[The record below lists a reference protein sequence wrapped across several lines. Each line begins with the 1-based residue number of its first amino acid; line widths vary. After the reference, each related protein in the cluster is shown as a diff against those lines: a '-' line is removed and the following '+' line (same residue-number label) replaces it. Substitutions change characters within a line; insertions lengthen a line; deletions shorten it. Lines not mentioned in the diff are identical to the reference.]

1 MGGVGSAVLAL
12 VGLVGGGDGW
22 HRLMVG
28 GAAGGDLGGVVV
40 GEGLGCDGGAGACG
54 AWQTMGGLSGHSGTA
69 LGLLVLWM

>member
-40 GEGLGCDGGAGACG
+40 GEGLGCGGGAGACE
-54 AWQTMGGLSGHSGTA
+54 GLANHGRA
-69 LGLLVLWM
+69 ERP